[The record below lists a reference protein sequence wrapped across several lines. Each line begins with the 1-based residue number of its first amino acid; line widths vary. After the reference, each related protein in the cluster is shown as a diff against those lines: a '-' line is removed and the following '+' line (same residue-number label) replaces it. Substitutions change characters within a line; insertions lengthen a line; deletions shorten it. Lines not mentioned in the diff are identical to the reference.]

1 MIMKNNSIVTLV
13 YSSLP
18 LIEKKKKRSLEG
30 EGALVFFIGL
40 LVIKRLFAGCLILFF
55 LHGKNILL
63 PLESTKFRV
72 VNQWLF

>member
-1 MIMKNNSIVTLV
+1 V
-13 YSSLP
+13 
-18 LIEKKKKRSLEG
+18 KKKRSLKGEGEG

-55 LHGKNILL
+55 FLHGKNIFL

>member
-1 MIMKNNSIVTLV
+1 VK
-13 YSSLP
+13 
-18 LIEKKKKRSLEG
+18 KKKKRSLKGEG

>member
-1 MIMKNNSIVTLV
+1 V
-13 YSSLP
+13 
-18 LIEKKKKRSLEG
+18 KKKKRRLKGEGEG